1 MRISDWSS
9 DVCSSDLV
17 ESVGDLETEAAEQ
30 ALAVFG
36 RVERLE
42 AVHLGR
48 FPVAADHP
56 RIADGAIV
64 ELAARAAGTEDRAA
78 QRGIGD
84 DSARPRAAEPRGRHA
99 GSVGCLVGARVGGG
113 GGGREGG
120 EGKKG

>member
-36 RVERLE
+36 RVERLK

-56 RIADGAIV
+56 RLADGAIV
-64 ELAARAAGTEDRAA
+64 ELADRAAGTEDRAA

-84 DSARPRAAEPRGRHA
+84 DPARPRAAGPRARQERD
-99 GSVGCLVGARVGGG
+99 GAR
-113 GGGREGG
+113 
-120 EGKKG
+120 